1 MRKSSGMLLRRNS
14 RGANT
19 GKVLAEI
26 EVSRPVEPDSV
37 NTGVGNYLYF
47 ALNRTLTVDLS
58 FPSIVKSAPRRHRI
72 GMIMAQLIEQ
82 RTSDTL
88 SPHIPVILTIA
99 GSDSGG
105 GAGIQADIKTM
116 SATGSYG
123 CSVIT
128 AITSQNTLGVS
139 AIFPIPLAHI
149 ESQLDAVFTDLN
161 IVAVKIG
168 MLADARIIE
177 VVARKIKQYQPQ
189 YLVLD
194 PVMVATSGDLLL
206 EQSAINTLKEH
217 LIPLADI
224 ITPNLPEG
232 AALTGRAI
240 PQSESAMNEMVDDLR
255 ALGAKA
261 VLLKGGH
268 LERDTQS
275 NDLLIMT
282 DSLELLSAQ
291 RIATENTHG
300 TGCTLSSA
308 IASYLGQ
315 GHSLSQSVR
324 LAKQY
329 ISGAIAHAGELNIGQ
344 GHGPV
349 HHFFAG
355 HEYVR

>member
-1 MRKSSGMLLRRNS
+1 MTQSQPYSHKTPSSL
-14 RGANT
+14 
-19 GKVLAEI
+19 V
-26 EVSRPVEPDSV
+26 P
-37 NTGVGNYLYF
+37 
-47 ALNRTLTVDLS
+47 
-58 FPSIVKSAPRRHRI
+58 IV
-72 GMIMAQLIEQ
+72 
-82 RTSDTL
+82 
-88 SPHIPVILTIA
+88 LTIA

-105 GAGIQADIKTM
+105 GAGIQADIKAM
-116 SATGSYG
+116 SATGSFA

-128 AITSQNTLGVS
+128 AITSQNTQGVS
-139 AIFPIPLAHI
+139 AIFPIPLEHV

-168 MLADARIIE
+168 MLADANIIK
-177 VVARKIKQYQPQ
+177 VVANKIKQYQPKH
-189 YLVLD
+189 LVID

-206 EQSAINTLKEH
+206 EHSAIDTLKHE

-232 AALTGRAI
+232 AALTGK
-240 PQSESAMNEMVDDLR
+240 PLPTSEDEMSEMITDLR

-268 LERDTQS
+268 LEKDENS
-275 NDLLIMT
+275 NDLLIMQ
-282 DSLELLSAQ
+282 DSSELISAK
-291 RIATENTHG
+291 RFPTHNTHG

-315 GHSLSQSVR
+315 EYDLPKAVY

-329 ISGAIAHAGELNIGQ
+329 ISQAIAHADELDVGK

-349 HHFFAG
+349 HHFFASSNCWKDKD
-355 HEYVR
+355 VC